1 MGRCSKLVHENQSQ
15 IRIAGKTFPVK
26 DVYSK
31 AICHMERIHAVLDE
45 FDFDNDKQTNA
56 TLAVAKLSFVL
67 DEVDAFIKDPNATNP
82 RSHDELDRLDSNDIQ
97 LSVRKMYDEMKRE
110 EESERSKLFNGCL

>member
-67 DEVDAFIKDPNATNP
+67 DEVDAFIQ
-82 RSHDELDRLDSNDIQ
+82 DSNDIQ